1 METYA
6 SIDRA
11 KRAVL
16 AAHGLNFPLKWY
28 KHVDELQHMREG
40 TFVRWVNLANR
51 KLTNGGIVVGVQI
64 REKGIYV
71 IVRNNLGRVFS
82 FWADECLLFQKL
94 TKQEHLM
101 LDLLN

>member
-6 SIDRA
+6 SIERA

-28 KHVDELQHMREG
+28 KHVDELQDMREG

-51 KLTNGGIVVGVQI
+51 KLTNGGIVV
-64 REKGIYV
+64 
-71 IVRNNLGRVFS
+71 VRNNLGRVFS